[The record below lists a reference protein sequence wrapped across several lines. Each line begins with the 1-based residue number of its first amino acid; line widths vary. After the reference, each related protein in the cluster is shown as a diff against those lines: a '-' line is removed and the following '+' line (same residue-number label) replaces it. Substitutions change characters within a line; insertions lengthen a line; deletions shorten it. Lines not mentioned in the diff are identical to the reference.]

1 MINSRDI
8 KELTPEM
15 QVLCKAFIEACR
27 KEGIDI
33 IITSTY
39 RDFESQD
46 ALYAQGRT
54 KPGKKVTNAKAGYSM
69 HNFRL
74 AFDFLPLTNGKA
86 DWENTALFMKCGK
99 IGQSVGL
106 EWGGAWATF
115 KDLPHMQ
122 LPGQSLEKLRM
133 KNAK

>member
-1 MINSRDI
+1 MQNNRNISD
-8 KELTPEM
+8 LTPEM
-15 QVLCKAFIEACR
+15 QKLCKAFIEACK
-27 KEGIDI
+27 KEGVDI

-54 KPGKKVTNAKAGYSM
+54 TTGSKVTNAKAGYSM

-86 DWENTALFMKCGK
+86 DWNNTALFMKCGK
-99 IGQSVGL
+99 IGESVGL
-106 EWGGAWATF
+106 EWGGSWKSFT
-115 KDLPHMQ
+115 DLPHMQ
-122 LPGQSLEKLRM
+122 MPGQSLERLRM
-133 KNAK
+133 KAGL